1 MIDFT
6 NCEIN
11 KYKYCGGKNMS
22 DFCNKIKTICCKYK
36 KVAMF
41 IDMDGTIVEYIIHP
55 FGSITTKSK
64 GLFING
70 KPIKIVI
77 NELEEISKIENLDL
91 YILSMARSNII
102 VEEKKEWLKNNAS
115 FINEKNYIILN
126 REAKDYGDDNRN
138 IIKSEKILE
147 KLNNGYDY
155 AIFLDDDHKVIHKAQ
170 ELLKDKCKV
179 FHISSALI

>member
-1 MIDFT
+1 
-6 NCEIN
+6 
-11 KYKYCGGKNMS
+11 MS
-22 DFCNKIKTICCKYK
+22 NFYNKIKTICCKYK

-41 IDMDGTIVEYIIHP
+41 VDMDGTIVEYIVHP

-64 GLFING
+64 GLFLNG
-70 KPIKIVI
+70 KPIKSVI

-115 FINEKNYIILN
+115 FINEDRYIILN
-126 REAKDYGDDNRN
+126 REAGDYGDDNRN
-138 IIKSEKILE
+138 IIKAKKIQE
-147 KLNNGYDY
+147 KLENDYDY

-170 ELLKDKCKV
+170 ELLKDKCEV
-179 FHISSALI
+179 FHISSALV

>member
-1 MIDFT
+1 
-6 NCEIN
+6 
-11 KYKYCGGKNMS
+11 MS
-22 DFCNKIKTICCKYK
+22 NFYNKIKTICCKYK

-41 IDMDGTIVEYIIHP
+41 VDMDGTIVEYIVHP

-64 GLFING
+64 GLFLNG
-70 KPIKIVI
+70 KPIKSVI
-77 NELEEISKIENLDL
+77 NELEKISKIDNLDL

-138 IIKSEKILE
+138 IIKAKKIQE
-147 KLNNGYDY
+147 KLENDYDY

-170 ELLKDKCKV
+170 ELLKDKCEV
-179 FHISSALI
+179 FHISSALV

>member
-1 MIDFT
+1 
-6 NCEIN
+6 
-11 KYKYCGGKNMS
+11 MS

-102 VEEKKEWLKNNAS
+102 VEEKKEWLKNNIS
-115 FINEKNYIILN
+115 FINEENYIILS

-170 ELLKDKCKV
+170 EFLKDKSKV
-179 FHISSALI
+179 FHISSALV

>member
-1 MIDFT
+1 
-6 NCEIN
+6 
-11 KYKYCGGKNMS
+11 MS
-22 DFCNKIKTICCKYK
+22 NFYNKIKTICCKYK

-41 IDMDGTIVEYIIHP
+41 VDMDGTIVEYIVHP

-64 GLFING
+64 GLFLNG

-102 VEEKKEWLKNNAS
+102 VHEKKEWLKNNAS
-115 FINEKNYIILN
+115 FINEDRYIILN
-126 REAKDYGDDNRN
+126 REAGDYGDDNRN
-138 IIKSEKILE
+138 IIKAKKIQE
-147 KLNNGYDY
+147 KLENDYDY

-170 ELLKDKCKV
+170 ELLKDKCEV
-179 FHISSALI
+179 FHISSALV

>member
-1 MIDFT
+1 
-6 NCEIN
+6 
-11 KYKYCGGKNMS
+11 MS
-22 DFCNKIKTICCKYK
+22 NFYNKIKTICCKYK

-41 IDMDGTIVEYIIHP
+41 VDMDGTIVEYIVHP

-64 GLFING
+64 GLFLNG
-70 KPIKIVI
+70 KPIKSVI
-77 NELEEISKIENLDL
+77 NELEKISKIDNLDL

-138 IIKSEKILE
+138 IIKAKKIQGKLE
-147 KLNNGYDY
+147 NDYDY

-170 ELLKDKCKV
+170 ELLKDKCEV
-179 FHISSALI
+179 FHISSALV